1 MAFNPRGLL
10 KDPRGLLKDP
20 RGLLMNPCGLLMN
33 PHGRLLHPPGRLAG
47 CGTLA
52 CWRQG
57 SEGLGSPLVGT
68 LLMRVSWRQG
78 SWTPGDEGAV
88 GHLKNPFGSL

>member
-1 MAFNPRGLL
+1 MNPRGLL
-10 KDPRGLLKDP
+10 MDPRGLLKDP
-20 RGLLMNPCGLLMN
+20 RSLLMNPCGL
-33 PHGRLLHPPGRLAG
+33 LLHPPGRLAG

-68 LLMRVSWRQG
+68 LLMRVPWRQG
-78 SWTPGDEGAV
+78 S
-88 GHLKNPFGSL
+88 

>member
-1 MAFNPRGLL
+1 MNPRGLL
-10 KDPRGLLKDP
+10 MDPRGLLKDP
-20 RGLLMNPCGLLMN
+20 RGLLMDPRGLLKDPRGLLMD
-33 PHGRLLHPPGRLAG
+33 PRGGRLLHPPGRLAG

-68 LLMRVSWRQG
+68 LLMRVPWRQG
-78 SWTPGDEGAV
+78 S
-88 GHLKNPFGSL
+88 

>member
-1 MAFNPRGLL
+1 
-10 KDPRGLLKDP
+10 
-20 RGLLMNPCGLLMN
+20 MNPCGLLMN

-68 LLMRVSWRQG
+68 LLMRVLWRPG
-78 SWTPGDEGAV
+78 S
-88 GHLKNPFGSL
+88 